1 MVVVQNIV
9 IKLDY
14 LTFPVE
20 VPSSGISLVDDYYS
34 K

>member
-1 MVVVQNIV
+1 MVVAQNID

-14 LTFPVE
+14 LTFPME
-20 VPSSGISLVDDYYS
+20 VLSSGISSVDENYS